1 MLFYLLFIIIVCSAL
16 FWTAPELLRSSDGH
30 CNAQMADV
38 YSFAIVVYETLFRR
52 NPYEIDG
59 RLTKLPQGIRAVVCL
74 SVCLSVTVI
83 YVGISRVLIYM
94 HGKSLNST
102 NCMFHTNAN
111 TGEIIVMA
119 KEGISRSH
127 YQVWESK
134 LNITQFR
141 AIYTNYSL
149 SDCTVSN

>member
-1 MLFYLLFIIIVCSAL
+1 MLFYFLFIIIVCSAL
-16 FWTAPELLRSSDGH
+16 FWTAPELLRSHDGH

-59 RLTKLPQGIRAVVCL
+59 RLTKLPQGIRAVV
-74 SVCLSVTVI
+74 TVI

-94 HGKSLNST
+94 QSLTST

-119 KEGISRSH
+119 KGSAEVIIKFGSQS
-127 YQVWESK
+127 
-134 LNITQFR
+134 
-141 AIYTNYSL
+141 
-149 SDCTVSN
+149 